1 MNANNGANI
10 ENKSKNLQ
18 YSQSGSKSYVEI
30 ELGCSIMR
38 SCEVKC
44 HVSFHSYISNK
55 LLELG
60 HLVSILSLSVFICFM
75 SFYIMVTNDCSSRL
89 DIPSL
94 SHFKV

>member
-1 MNANNGANI
+1 MNCVHSLVSVNTFGKGTPAQELGRDYSGTISTVATMNAYNGANM

-38 SCEVKC
+38 SCKVKC

-55 LLELG
+55 
-60 HLVSILSLSVFICFM
+60 
-75 SFYIMVTNDCSSRL
+75 
-89 DIPSL
+89 
-94 SHFKV
+94 